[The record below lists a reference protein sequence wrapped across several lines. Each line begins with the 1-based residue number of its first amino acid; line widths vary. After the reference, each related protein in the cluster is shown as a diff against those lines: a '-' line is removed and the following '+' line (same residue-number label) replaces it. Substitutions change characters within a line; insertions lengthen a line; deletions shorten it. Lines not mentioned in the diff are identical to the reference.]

1 MGEREILATSLLTEF
16 FLSTT
21 IWRHMHV
28 LPAPLW
34 CVASLATLGT
44 STGGTMNTKTS
55 FIFFSYWDGLKVAF
69 SSAVW
74 ETIPPHPPEIQNPKM
89 RCTVN
94 PGLILTDKRD
104 KPRQNAAFQ
113 RVSAI
118 SRLAIP
124 SPRHPASLLKYTAPP
139 CLQQASLPPA
149 RNLKPHFLSVLN
161 YPFNFYLNDL
171 FQEFGINRS
180 VNRIEM
186 GGGGGCKK
194 IELSL
199 QFKST

>member
-55 FIFFSYWDGLKVAF
+55 FIFLSYWDGLKVAF

-124 SPRHPASLLKYTAPP
+124 PPQTPCIPPKVHGPTLSTAGVSTSSKESETTFSFSLKLSF
-139 CLQQASLPPA
+139 QFLPQWSVSGV
-149 RNLKPHFLSVLN
+149 RNK
-161 YPFNFYLNDL
+161 
-171 FQEFGINRS
+171 
-180 VNRIEM
+180 
-186 GGGGGCKK
+186 
-194 IELSL
+194 
-199 QFKST
+199 